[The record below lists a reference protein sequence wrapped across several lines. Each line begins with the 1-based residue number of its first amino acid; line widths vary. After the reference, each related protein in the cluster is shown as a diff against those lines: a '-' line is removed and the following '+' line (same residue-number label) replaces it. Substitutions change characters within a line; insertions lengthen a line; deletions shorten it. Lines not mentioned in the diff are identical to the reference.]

1 MFKHTIP
8 SILPLILHSL
18 TWKVKTKDNDVF
30 LTFDDGPHPEITPWV
45 LQELKKYD
53 AKATFFCI
61 GHNIEK
67 YPNTY
72 QQILA
77 LGHSVGNHTYNHL
90 NGWRHSQKDYFNNI
104 EACAKVVK
112 SNLFRPPYGRIVPWQ
127 IAKLKAKGYN
137 IVMWNILTCDY
148 DKNVDAAKAIAT
160 SVNATKAGSI
170 IVFHDSAKA
179 EAQLKKILPE
189 VLQQLSQNGFQFKAL
204 S

>member
-8 SILPLILHSL
+8 SILPLILQSL
-18 TWKVKTKDNDVF
+18 TWKVKTTDNDVF

-45 LQELKKYD
+45 LEELKKYN

-67 YPNTY
+67 YPNIY
-72 QQILA
+72 QQVLS
-77 LGHSVGNHTYNHL
+77 LGHTVGNHTYNHL
-90 NGWRHSQKDYFNNI
+90 SGWLHSQKDYFNNI

-127 IAKLKAKGYN
+127 IPKLKAKGYN

-148 DKNVDAAKAIAT
+148 DKNVDVAKAIAAT
-160 SVNATKAGSI
+160 IQATKAGSI

-189 VLQQLSQNGFQFKAL
+189 VLHRLSQKGFQFKAL

>member
-18 TWKVKTKDNDVF
+18 TWKVKTTDNDVF

-45 LQELKKYD
+45 LQELRKYN

-67 YPNTY
+67 HPDTY
-72 QQILA
+72 QQVLA
-77 LGHSVGNHTYNHL
+77 LGHTVGNHTYNHL
-90 NGWRHSQKDYFNNI
+90 SGWRHSQKDYFNNI
-104 EACAKVVK
+104 DACAKVVK

-127 IAKLKAKGYN
+127 IPKLKAKGYN

-148 DKNVDAAKAIAT
+148 DKNVDVAKAIAAT
-160 SVNATKAGSI
+160 IQATKAGSI

-189 VLQQLSQNGFQFKAL
+189 VLHRLSQKGFQFKAL